1 MKRKKGKIILA
12 AAVLA
17 LGMTGCAE
25 NQIPDM
31 TQEDIKAVGEYIA
44 ITMMKYDRNHKSRL
58 MELSADML
66 VPPDGE
72 QTEQPEE
79 PSGMGPVEDTPVI
92 DSGGSGT
99 APGSSYSVEEVL
111 EFPEG
116 IAVEYQSYSLCDY
129 YPENG
134 EEASFTIEA
143 SQGKQIMVLRF
154 QVTNSSAEERSINL
168 QTLEPEFK
176 ITVNGEYTR
185 RPLPLAMLPND
196 LAVLSETVAA
206 GESMEAVL
214 LIEVKDEMA
223 ENISSVRLDV
233 KNNDKACSLPLL

>member
-17 LGMTGCAE
+17 FGMTGCAE

-31 TQEDIKAVGEYIA
+31 TQEEIRAVGEYIA

-58 MELSADML
+58 MELSEDIL
-66 VPPDGE
+66 LPPDKE
-72 QTEQPEE
+72 QTTEPEE

-92 DSGGSGT
+92 DGGESGT
-99 APGSSYSVEEVL
+99 VPGSSYSIEEVL

-116 IAVEYQSYSLCDY
+116 MAVAFQDYSLCGY

-134 EEASFTIEA
+134 EEAAFTLEA
-143 SQGKQIMVLRF
+143 SRGNRIMVLRF
-154 QVTNSSAEERSINL
+154 QVVNSSAEERIINL
-168 QTLEPEFK
+168 LALEPDFR

-196 LAVLSETVAA
+196 LSVLSETLAA

-214 LIEVKDEMA
+214 LIEVKEEMA
-223 ENISSVRLDV
+223 ENITSIRLDV
-233 KNNDKACSLPLL
+233 ENNDKAGSFTLL

>member
-196 LAVLSETVAA
+196 LAVLSETLAA